1 MARLTAEI
9 RSSWKAALRDCRAP
23 WVIFGVNA
31 EGKSLAEKLNGMAGL
46 IDWLV
51 HGQISRALI
60 RGRVGAN
67 EFCLI
72 PGAESRPSFLL
83 YHFDTSPD
91 AKSFLAK
98 IRALNVKSLCL
109 AESTF
114 PEDFSTRVKQT
125 LSKEGI
131 SCITLEP

>member
-1 MARLTAEI
+1 MARLSTETRNA
-9 RSSWKAALRDCRAP
+9 WKAALQNCKAP
-23 WVIFGVNA
+23 WIIFGVNSNG
-31 EGKSLAEKLNGMAGL
+31 ESLAEKLEGMAGL
-46 IDWLV
+46 VDWHV
-51 HGQISRALI
+51 HGQVSQALI
-60 RGRVGAN
+60 RGRVSEG

-72 PGAESRPSFLL
+72 PGAEGRPSFLL
-83 YHFDTSPD
+83 YLFETTPD
-91 AKSFLAK
+91 VKTMLTK
-98 IRALNVKSLCL
+98 IRALKVRSLCL